1 MTSSIYETL
10 STVSKYLFKSLFYI
24 LNIHLNLFQFLDYED
39 DPLNFRIL
47 SFMVL
52 IHLELTNC
60 CNSEPLHITNCLS
73 SYLDSGLTEY

>member
-39 DPLNFRIL
+39 DPLNFRVL

-52 IHLELTNC
+52 IHLELIAVTLSPYTLQIVC
-60 CNSEPLHITNCLS
+60 LHT
-73 SYLDSGLTEY
+73 LTVV